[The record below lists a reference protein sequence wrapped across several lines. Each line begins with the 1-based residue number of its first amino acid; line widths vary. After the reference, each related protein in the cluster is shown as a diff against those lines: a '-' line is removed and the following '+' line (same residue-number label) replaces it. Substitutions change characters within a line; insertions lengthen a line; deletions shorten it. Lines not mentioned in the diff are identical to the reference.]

1 MQTNFEYHSRLPQ
14 YETLEENV
22 EAAVRILRQLMS
34 EAEDLTD
41 IEPGDNET
49 KEIHFMAA
57 EELHQAVWTAANKLE
72 GRLR

>member
-41 IEPGDNET
+41 IEPSDNET

-57 EELHQAVWTAANKLE
+57 EDLHRAVWTAANELE